1 MFESFEETERS
12 RGLKGVLVRHLGPVR
27 DAGRAEEGIHRV
39 ALFFLSLA
47 IISAIVG
54 VAVYGNTG
62 SLATGS
68 ILGIAALAL
77 YLSRSR
83 TAALILLALLVFNAW
98 LHLRSPFSWLW
109 VLLAARAAQ
118 LAFGYQRLR
127 NRPDAN

>member
-12 RGLKGVLVRHLGPVR
+12 RGLAGFLARHLGPVR
-27 DAGRAEEGIHRV
+27 RADLAEEGIHRI

-47 IISAIVG
+47 AVSAIVG

-62 SLATGS
+62 SLVTGS
-68 ILGIAALAL
+68 VLTAAALAL

-83 TAALILLALLVFNAW
+83 TAAMGLLALVLFNAW
-98 LHLRSPFSWLW
+98 LHPRAPFSWLW

-118 LAFGYQRLR
+118 LVFGYQRLR
-127 NRPDAN
+127 NRPNAN